1 MKAQMHTTPSSMP
14 AQAPT
19 PKSVPLS
26 TARKYSTGPVSHG
39 RPMRSAP
46 TVGPHQRAASET
58 TATRIGDTAI
68 LRRSSIEHR
77 DGGAREAQSTTSWR
91 LMSLA

>member
-19 PKSVPLS
+19 PKAVPLS
-26 TARKYSTGPVSHG
+26 MARKYSTGPVSHG
-39 RPMRSAP
+39 SPMRSAP
-46 TVGPHQRAASET
+46 IVGPHQRAASET

-68 LRRSSIEHR
+68 LRRRSIEHR
-77 DGGAREAQSTTSWR
+77 DGAAREAAINHE
-91 LMSLA
+91 LAPHVAT